1 MFTGLIKETGI
12 IEQIN
17 PIESEAD
24 MILISLTTAKLI
36 LNAKLSTI
44 LELKMTQPVI
54 QSEYFY

>member
-1 MFTGLIKETGI
+1 MFTELIKETGI

-24 MILISLTTAKLI
+24 MILICLTTAKLI

>member
-1 MFTGLIKETGI
+1 MFTELIKETGI

-54 QSEYFY
+54 QLEYFY

>member
-54 QSEYFY
+54 QLEYFY